1 MKTVIVNLVTSS
13 EKQFSP
19 LNIIIVALL
28 KPSQL
33 KLMLENIMIKSNLK
47 CKKILLTVGIK
58 SG

>member
-19 LNIIIVALL
+19 LKIIIVALL
-28 KPSQL
+28 KPFQL

-47 CKKILLTVGIK
+47 CKKILLTGIK
-58 SG
+58 FG